1 MAIFRVGIL
10 HVFCPAST
18 DKTLRMTVPPAHPPN
33 DTISQLIDAVGLE
46 GAQDLIRTYLREFD
60 GLIRNM
66 AAGDREIQHRA
77 THALKS
83 SSRHMGL
90 LTLARRLEALEARLL
105 LPNGKI
111 QAEDLMAITEEFERT
126 AKPLRTYVAGR

>member
-1 MAIFRVGIL
+1 MLPEPRRSIL
-10 HVFCPAST
+10 SYMDLQPV
-18 DKTLRMTVPPAHPPN
+18 LPPN
-33 DTISQLIDAVGLE
+33 DTIAQLIDAVGVE
-46 GAQDLIRTYLREFD
+46 GAQDLIRTYLKEFD

-66 AAGDREIQHRA
+66 AGGDREIQHRA

-90 LTLARRLEALEARLL
+90 LTLSRRLEALEARLL
-105 LPNGKI
+105 LPNGKV

-126 AKPLRTYVAGR
+126 AKPLRAYVAGK